1 MMDADTFDRCD
12 GNEEAIDAATK
23 RVAKRRI
30 KDLLAVTAMV
40 QAMCGDYF
48 EDGDW
53 KNDWKD
59 NC

>member
-23 RVAKRRI
+23 RAAKRRI

-40 QAMCGDYF
+40 QVMCG
-48 EDGDW
+48 EDSFF
-53 KNDWKD
+53 NDLEDMFLIEK
-59 NC
+59 